1 MKKLNKFNQL
11 KLSIY
16 EDKRIIIENY
26 QELID
31 ITEEQITVD
40 YYTIVG
46 TFLKITTM
54 DDYFMEIKGTVRQII
69 INE

>member
-46 TFLKITTM
+46 TF
-54 DDYFMEIKGTVRQII
+54 
-69 INE
+69 